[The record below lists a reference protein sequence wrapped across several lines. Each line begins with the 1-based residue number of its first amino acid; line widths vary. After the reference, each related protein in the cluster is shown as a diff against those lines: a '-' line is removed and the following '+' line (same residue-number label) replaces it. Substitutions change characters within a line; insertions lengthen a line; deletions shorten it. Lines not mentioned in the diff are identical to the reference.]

1 MRIGHV
7 RPVVMPAS
15 LRKSSRRSASVHS
28 AQALGAGW
36 GDAPPLP
43 RVCPPGK
50 GEAGRPAL
58 PAREL
63 LVPAEE
69 AARTRGARAPPADLP
84 VCRVPEQS

>member
-1 MRIGHV
+1 MRIGRV

-15 LRKSSRRSASVHS
+15 FRKSSRRSASVHS

-36 GDAPPLP
+36 GDVPP

-50 GEAGRPAL
+50 GEAGCPAI